1 MKTGDRQDQ
10 LPLEARMVFIFV
22 RRAGGASKM
31 TPLTPRRFSA
41 MISDPIFFG
50 PAKILVAHRLRMDCA
65 WIACGLAP
73 GP

>member
-10 LPLEARMVFIFV
+10 LPLEARMVFIFSLA
-22 RRAGGASKM
+22 RGRLKR

-41 MISDPIFFG
+41 MIFDPFFFG

-65 WIACGLAP
+65 WIVCGLAP